1 MESTFKLSDHYS
13 SAVVQP
19 QHPSRNSVRGHL
31 VGPRSP
37 WSTGQLVLFS
47 RRPYFDPR
55 CAAALSCHVVGDPQ
69 NAVDAVARY
78 VFILR
83 EDSHTTYTLKGD
95 RVLLHFI
102 EQMNKES
109 EFEANIISNYSGV
122 QARILG
128 ISFR

>member
-1 MESTFKLSDHYS
+1 M
-13 SAVVQP
+13 
-19 QHPSRNSVRGHL
+19 
-31 VGPRSP
+31 
-37 WSTGQLVLFS
+37 
-47 RRPYFDPR
+47 
-55 CAAALSCHVVGDPQ
+55 
-69 NAVDAVARY
+69 DAVARY